1 MSVNTSS
8 RLGLPIDPRR
18 EQSEE
23 ERARTEHA
31 EQWAHLLAHS
41 VVQQIP
47 VNWAGEASSP
57 NTWRTSDSALTPE
70 AASAQTGEGPKTAPG
85 NAAASGSGEAGGSGG
100 DGARLALSVDA
111 GELGELSLVVDRTKA
126 GIRVT
131 IGVSDASA
139 LQAVGP
145 ERAALERALSATGLS
160 IDSVRVVA
168 QNAGGTVLAP
178 SQKARS
184 LDPAQRGEQKP
195 EPENAR
201 RRNARKLNLIG

>member
-1 MSVNTSS
+1 
-8 RLGLPIDPRR
+8 
-18 EQSEE
+18 
-23 ERARTEHA
+23 
-31 EQWAHLLAHS
+31 
-41 VVQQIP
+41 
-47 VNWAGEASSP
+47 
-57 NTWRTSDSALTPE
+57 
-70 AASAQTGEGPKTAPG
+70 
-85 NAAASGSGEAGGSGG
+85 
-100 DGARLALSVDA
+100 LALSVDA

-178 SQKARS
+178 SQKA
-184 LDPAQRGEQKP
+184 PQTQRTQT
-195 EPENAR
+195 EPHRINPWSTAFQDLAVR
-201 RRNARKLNLIG
+201 RRQLRSARLWPATRPWVAMSS